1 MQFTEILNVSL
12 QENLNIWKLH
22 DNSILSQV
30 IMIFMIFNLM
40 QIIMFLQL
48 WIQMILIQEALEVLK
63 LSGKESSAETRAS
76 KTNSFYQVQI
86 KYIPEGKS

>member
-48 WIQMILIQEALEVLK
+48 WIQMILIQEALEVL
-63 LSGKESSAETRAS
+63 
-76 KTNSFYQVQI
+76 
-86 KYIPEGKS
+86 